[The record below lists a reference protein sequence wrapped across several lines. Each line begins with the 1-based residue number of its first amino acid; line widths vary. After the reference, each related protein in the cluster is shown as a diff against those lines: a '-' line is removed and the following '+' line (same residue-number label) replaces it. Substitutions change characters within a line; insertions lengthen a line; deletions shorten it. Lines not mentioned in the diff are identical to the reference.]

1 MLILGSTLWFEL
13 TLSIV
18 GQNTNA
24 YYSIKYLMQLFY
36 ELSLYPCLC
45 GLLLA
50 RPSSWSPSKFT
61 PMLTACFQV
70 LSPTTSALFLAVVNP
85 SIAFAGW
92 GQTSWLSRLS
102 LPWPWAEVLGYWIVI
117 SRCSSWQ
124 SATVPLLLFSCVSWE
139 PPRLFSSGQCWLLLI
154 LGPLCLGCSFLYE
167 VSSELLAMVRSST
180 HNAIHT
186 SM

>member
-13 TLSIV
+13 TLFIV
-18 GQNTNA
+18 DQNMNA
-24 YYSIKYLMQLFY
+24 YYSINYLMQFFY
-36 ELSLYPCLC
+36 EVSLYPCLC

-50 RPSSWSPSKFT
+50 CPSSWSPSKFT

-85 SIAFAGW
+85 SIA
-92 GQTSWLSRLS
+92 LLS

-124 SATVPLLLFSCVSWE
+124 SATAPLLLFSCFSWE
-139 PPRLFSSGQCWLLLI
+139 PPRLFSSGQCWVLLI
-154 LGPLCLGCSFLYE
+154 LGPLCPGCSFLYE
-167 VSSELLAMVRSST
+167 VSSQLLSKVRSST
-180 HNAIHT
+180 HNEIHS